1 MAKISVVRLGSV
13 ADCLFAGTVS
23 GSKIAKKIGLSRSA
37 LWRYVRERG
46 LETSRAQAL
55 AAALDREA
63 TELREAARDLRDAID
78 G

>member
-1 MAKISVVRLGSV
+1 MAKISVGRLSSV
-13 ADCLFAGTVS
+13 ADCIFGGTVS
-23 GSKIAKKIGLSRSA
+23 GSKLAKKIGLSRSA

-46 LETSRAQAL
+46 LEPSRAQAL

-63 TELREAARDLRDAID
+63 TELREAARDLRAAID